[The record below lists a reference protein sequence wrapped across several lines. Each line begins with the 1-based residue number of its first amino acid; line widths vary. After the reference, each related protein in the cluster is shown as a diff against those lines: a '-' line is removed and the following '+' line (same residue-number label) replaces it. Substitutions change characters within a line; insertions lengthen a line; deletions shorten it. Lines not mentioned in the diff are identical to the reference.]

1 MRARDLIREGRT
13 GSIQDDVARA
23 LPATYTIPKLP
34 NQDPYKQYRFGVAIA
49 AAKGQSAR
57 AKDGE
62 PPFAPKTAWGENEII
77 VSFDPNIAQWLDAA
91 LELVGLTPADKVM
104 ISTRTS
110 EEATDVDKVSP
121 VKAFKGYKRKWKKY

>member
-1 MRARDLIREGRT
+1 MKASEFIVEGRT

-62 PPFAPKTAWGENEII
+62 PPFAPQTAWGENEIV
-77 VSFDPNIAQWLDAA
+77 VSFDPHIDQWLDAA
-91 LELVGLTPADKVM
+91 LELVGLKPSDKKM

-110 EEATDVDKVSP
+110 EEGTDVDKKSP
-121 VKAFKGYKRKWKKY
+121 VQAFKGYPR

>member
-1 MRARDLIREGRT
+1 MKASEFISEGRT
-13 GSIQDDVARA
+13 GSLQDDVARA

-49 AAKGQSAR
+49 AAKGKAAR

-62 PPFAPKTAWGENEII
+62 PPFSPTTPWGENEIV
-77 VSFDPNIAQWLDAA
+77 VSFDPHIDQWLDDA
-91 LELVGLTPADKVM
+91 LAMVGLAPSDKKM

-110 EEATDVDKVSP
+110 EEGTDVDKKSP
-121 VKAFKGYKRKWKKY
+121 VTAFKGYPR

>member
-1 MRARDLIREGRT
+1 MRAQDFISEGRT

-49 AAKGQSAR
+49 AAKGKSAR
-57 AKDGE
+57 AKDGDPE
-62 PPFAPKTAWGENEII
+62 FSPESAWGENEIV
-77 VSFDPNIAQWLDAA
+77 VSFDPNIEEWLDDA
-91 LELVGLTPADKVM
+91 LKMVGLSPSDKVM

-110 EEATDVDKVSP
+110 EEGTDVSKTSP
-121 VKAFKGYKRKWKKY
+121 VKGFKGYPR